1 MCFVHRFSQGMSG
14 ILCIIVY
21 CWHDVSLLLK
31 RNDRYRRTDA
41 APVLLRQERYIRIG
55 HRDFLLDKKFLCCKM
70 QNINALRKYKQSKE
84 IQLETKIS
92 EAPKWKHLLHMS
104 QHGKQRLFSDFGI
117 WSYRSVRVF
126 SLQTCPLN
134 GAVMWEW
141 SAIIKQMRDS
151 QICRS

>member
-1 MCFVHRFSQGMSG
+1 MCFAHRFSQGKTSV
-14 ILCIIVY
+14 LCIVVY

-31 RNDRYRRTDA
+31 RNDRYRRADA
-41 APVLLRQERYIRIG
+41 PPCCCAKKDTYAIS
-55 HRDFLLDKKFLCCKM
+55 HRDFLLNNKFLCCKV
-70 QNINALRKYKQSKE
+70 QNINTLRKYKQSKE

-92 EAPKWKHLLHMS
+92 ETPKWKHLLNMS

-134 GAVMWEW
+134 GAVMWEL